1 MIAGTEFYAFS
12 SKGWFPLKLKAFGS
26 LLLAIPLLTVSLAA
40 AQTAASPV
48 DPVFVRQQA
57 DQLYGAVEQA
67 VKAAGGDL
75 DTQHLHLIFA
85 FSTGH
90 FAKDPL
96 MAEAA
101 RAVASDV
108 AAAHLVNSDRLSG
121 YAWEMKLWTHKGSS
135 LNPLTVGPD
144 RAAMRASFQD
154 LWPRSPQAGST
165 GGHDTEAVISDLTT
179 QLNAEHDAVIVLLT
193 NSAASVAGTR
203 DQQILGENS
212 PAYQAALTNWTR
224 VRTSN
229 TTGASVQLSVQ
240 PNPPDRTFD
249 AVIVLPKTYTG
260 QALDGTRMALV
271 TEQVKAAE
279 TPTRAGLPWWLWV
292 IGAAVLAA
300 LALVVVRAR
309 NNRPA
314 ASNEDTARTPVP
326 SARAP
331 KGGVHWALKVGNRS
345 FKIDDVKPGETL
357 CVLCGPGYPVGAS
370 AGQYVVLNL
379 PELPP
384 LKLLTITREKQGL
397 KLTPESDAALGGD
410 LPALLPL
417 GDAEYRARLSGRAS
431 RQNLPPRPYQAEL
444 TLKLLPVES

>member
-1 MIAGTEFYAFS
+1 M
-12 SKGWFPLKLKAFGS
+12 KLKVVAS
-26 LLLAIPLLTVSLAA
+26 LLISVSLLAGHPA
-40 AQTAASPV
+40 TAQNASSPAPV
-48 DPVFVRQQA
+48 DPAFVRQQA
-57 DQLYGAVEQA
+57 DQLYNAIEQA

-75 DTQHLHLIFA
+75 NTQHVHLIFA

-108 AAAHLVNSDRLSG
+108 AAAHLVNGDQLSG

-154 LWPRSPQAGST
+154 LWPRSPEAGST
-165 GGHDTEAVISDLTT
+165 GGHDTEAVISELTT
-179 QLNAEHDAVIVLLT
+179 QLKDEHDAVMVLLT

-212 PAYQAALTNWTR
+212 PAYQTALTTWTR

-229 TTGASVQLSVQ
+229 TTGASVQLGVR
-240 PNPPDRTFD
+240 PDRTDRTFD
-249 AVIVLPKTYTG
+249 AVIVLPKTYSG
-260 QALDGTRMALV
+260 PALSGTRATLV
-271 TEQVKAAE
+271 MQQIKAASA
-279 TPTRAGLPWWLWV
+279 PTRSGTPWWVWV
-292 IGAAVLAA
+292 IGAAVVAGLA
-300 LALVVVRAR
+300 LALIRAR
-309 NNRPA
+309 NNRPSGA
-314 ASNEDTARTPVP
+314 AEDGARTAVP
-326 SARAP
+326 AGRAL
-331 KGGVHWALKVGNRS
+331 KSGTRWALKVGDRS
-345 FKIDDVKPGETL
+345 FKVDDVKPGETL
-357 CVLCGPGYPVGAS
+357 CVLCGPGYPVGSGAE
-370 AGQYVVLNL
+370 QYMVLNV

-384 LKLLTITREKQGL
+384 LKLLTVTRERQGL
-397 KLTPESDAALGGD
+397 KLTPESEATLGGD

-417 GDAEYRARLSGRAS
+417 NDAEYRIRLSGRAA

>member
-1 MIAGTEFYAFS
+1 
-12 SKGWFPLKLKAFGS
+12 LKLKALSSF
-26 LLLAIPLLTVSLAA
+26 LLSVPLLTGHLVA
-40 AQTAASPV
+40 AQSVPSSAPV
-48 DPVFVRQQA
+48 DPAFVRQQA
-57 DQLYGAVEQA
+57 DQLYNAIEQA

-75 DTQHLHLIFA
+75 ETQHTHLVFA

-108 AAAHLVNSDRLSG
+108 AAAHLVNGDQLSG

-165 GGHDTEAVISDLTT
+165 GGHDTEAVISELTT
-179 QLNAEHDAVIVLLT
+179 QLNTEKDAVIVLLT

-229 TTGASVQLSVQ
+229 TTGASVQLGVQ
-240 PNPPDRTFD
+240 PNRADRTFD
-249 AVIVLPKTYTG
+249 AVIVLPKAYSG
-260 QALDGTRMALV
+260 QALNGSRSALV
-271 TEQVKAAE
+271 TEQVKAAQA
-279 TPTRAGLPWWLWV
+279 PARSGLPWWVWV
-292 IGAAVLAA
+292 IGAAVLAV
-300 LALVVVRAR
+300 LALVLVRAR

-314 ASNEDTARTPVP
+314 VTETDGDSGRTVIPTARI
-326 SARAP
+326 P
-331 KGGVHWALKVGNRS
+331 KGGARWALKIGDRS
-345 FKIDDVKPGETL
+345 FKVDDVKPGETL
-357 CVLCGPGYPVGAS
+357 CVLCGPGYPVGSGAER
-370 AGQYVVLNL
+370 YVVLSA

-384 LKLLTITREKQGL
+384 LKLLTVTREKQGL
-397 KLTPESDAALGGD
+397 KLTPESDATLGGD

-417 GDAEYRARLSGRAS
+417 RDAEYRARLSGRAS

-444 TLKLLPVES
+444 TLTLLPVEP